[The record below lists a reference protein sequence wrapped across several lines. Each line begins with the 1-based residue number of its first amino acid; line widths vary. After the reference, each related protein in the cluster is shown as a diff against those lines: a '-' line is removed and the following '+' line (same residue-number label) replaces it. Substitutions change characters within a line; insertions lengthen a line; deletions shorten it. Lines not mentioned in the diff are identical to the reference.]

1 MSIDIILQARVGS
14 KRLPKKVLMKLGGK
28 SVLNHI
34 ISRLKKIRNIR
45 NLIIATSDNKSDD
58 EIIKHCKNIRNIKFL
73 EDQNKMYWIGII
85 RQHYSMDQKI
95 LLE

>member
-1 MSIDIILQARVGS
+1 MDQKGC
-14 KRLPKKVLMKLGGK
+14 PKVLMKLGGK

-58 EIIKHCKNIRNIKFL
+58 EIIKHCKNIRNIKFFRGS
-73 EDQNKMYWIGII
+73 EQNVLDRYYKAALQYG
-85 RQHYSMDQKI
+85 SKI